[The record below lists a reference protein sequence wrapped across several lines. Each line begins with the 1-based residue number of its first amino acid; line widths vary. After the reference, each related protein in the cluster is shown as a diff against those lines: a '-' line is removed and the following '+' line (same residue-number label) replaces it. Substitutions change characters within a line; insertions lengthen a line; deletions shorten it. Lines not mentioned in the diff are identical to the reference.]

1 MSKFTKIMNAIDN
14 EREKNISKVKVVR
27 DFRIKS

>member
-1 MSKFTKIMNAIDN
+1 MSKFTKIMNAIQN
-14 EREKNISKVKVVR
+14 EREKNINKVKVVR